1 LVTRA
6 DVRSGLIAAGTALAL
21 VGGPA
26 LAGHI
31 ADYARDSNKV
41 DGFHASDLSR
51 VVGGSRTG
59 HIEEFQSAGYAT
71 VHRARI
77 EAPVKG
83 YVLVWANFSA
93 EWDDSS
99 QPGSFAQLSSR
110 ITLDG
115 RRVAPTQHFEISRS
129 TLAGTQTVSLSG
141 AIPVKAGT
149 HRVVLQAKRAG
160 GEALAHLYPR
170 HLQALF
176 VPFGDV
182 GR

>member
-1 LVTRA
+1 MVSRA
-6 DVRSGLIAAGTALAL
+6 DVRSGLVAAGTSLAL
-21 VGGPA
+21 VAAPA
-26 LAGHI
+26 VAGHI

-41 DGFHASDLSR
+41 DGLHASDLVR
-51 VVGGSRTG
+51 ATGASRTG
-59 HIEEFQSAGYAT
+59 HVEDFQSSGYAT
-71 VHRARI
+71 IHRLRV

-83 YVLVWANFSA
+83 YVLAWANFSA
-93 EWDDSS
+93 EWDDGSA
-99 QPGSFAQLSSR
+99 PGSFARLSSR

-115 RRVAPTQHFEISRS
+115 RRVASTQHFEISRS
-129 TLAGTQTVSLSG
+129 TLAGTQTISLSG

-149 HRVVLQAKRAG
+149 HKVLLQAKRADG
-160 GEALAHLYPR
+160 QALAHLYPR

>member
-1 LVTRA
+1 MSRS
-6 DVRSGLIAAGTALAL
+6 DVRSGVIAAGTALTL
-21 VGGPA
+21 VAAPA
-26 LAGHI
+26 VAGHI

-59 HIEEFQSAGYAT
+59 HIEEFQSGGYAT
-71 VHRARI
+71 IHRSRV

-99 QPGSFAQLSSR
+99 EPGSFAELSSR
-110 ITLDG
+110 LTLGG
-115 RRVAPTQHFEISRS
+115 RRIAPTQHFEISRS
-129 TLAGTQTVSLSG
+129 TLAGAQTVALSG
-141 AIPVKAGT
+141 AIPVKAGS
-149 HRVVLQAKRAG
+149 HKVVLQAKRAD
-160 GEALAHLYPR
+160 GEALAHIYPR

-176 VPFGDV
+176 VPFGEVD
-182 GR
+182 R